1 MGIVDILKAL
11 FDVFYL
17 SGTKPRT
24 FSSLPEVELPDDFDF
39 GEVRNW
45 TRKVPS
51 KRLKTIV
58 ERRTSELESA

>member
-1 MGIVDILKAL
+1 
-11 FDVFYL
+11 VFYL

-39 GEVRNW
+39 GKVRSW

-51 KRLKTIV
+51 KRLQTIV
-58 ERRTSELESA
+58 ERGTAELESAR